1 MEKTIQRLTRTILLL
16 AVVAAALSAS
26 QMGRVLTTTKIASGC
41 GISCATSS
49 CDGECPFCIQMGG
62 IPSCS
67 DHP

>member
-26 QMGRVLTTTKIASGC
+26 QMGRVLTVKKVAAGC
-41 GISCATSS
+41 GMACPNWN
-49 CDGECPFCIQMGG
+49 CDEECPFCIQHGG